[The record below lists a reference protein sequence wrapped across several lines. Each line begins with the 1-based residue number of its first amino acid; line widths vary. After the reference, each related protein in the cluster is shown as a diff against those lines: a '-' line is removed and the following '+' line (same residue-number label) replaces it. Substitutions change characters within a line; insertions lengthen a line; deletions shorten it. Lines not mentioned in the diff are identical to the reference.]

1 MNIMELLAERRNFY
15 IKNPHLGPRHLEL
28 LEQIGLYDHRGTA
41 LTVTEAMKLGVGSPA
56 TAHRAIDELEFAGLI
71 RKVTHKDDI
80 RTKYLLLDAKGW
92 KYFKRLQKLTE
103 AA

>member
-15 IKNPHLGPRHLEL
+15 IKYPQLGPRHLEL
-28 LEQIGLYDHRGTA
+28 LEQIGLYESRGKA
-41 LTVTEAMKLGVGSPA
+41 LTITEAMKLGVGSPA

-71 RKVTHKDDI
+71 RKVFHKDDI
-80 RTKYLLLDAKGW
+80 RTKYLLLDIKGW

-103 AA
+103 AP

>member
-28 LEQIGLYDHRGTA
+28 LEQIGLHDHRGTA
-41 LTVTEAMKLGVGSPA
+41 LTVTQAMKMGVGSPA
-56 TAHRAIDELEFAGLI
+56 TVHRAIEELEYVGLI
-71 RKVTHKDDI
+71 RKVSDKDDI
-80 RTKYLLLDAKGW
+80 RTKYLLLDVKGW